1 MPDTPSR
8 DVPNA
13 KLVKDGKLG
22 GDVPK
27 PAAPAA
33 YKRKLSNYM
42 LDKSLQ
48 LRYVLLVT
56 ILSGIIAGSLGYLIN
71 DQRHSAS
78 SKIEDDLVELTAS
91 DPSLAEFQH
100 EIADDMSSQDR
111 ALIYKMVGIGLGLV
125 IILSGYLVIMTH
137 KVAGPLYKTSMYF
150 DRMAEG
156 RLGNV
161 TALRRGDMLQDFFT
175 TFRDAHDAVRAR
187 FVTDLGVME
196 NAQQVL
202 RAKLGDDG
210 KAAVDAFAAHVDKRR
225 AALHRQEWT
234 GSLPVVSSNP
244 KLIVAASLVWVIY
257 GFLDIISAA
266 RSLDAG
272 WLIVIPLVLGAGF
285 LMSGARVLTG
295 KQATLGGIAV
305 AALLVAFLGAVV
317 AMTDLQTMRHIPSWA
332 RIVIWATN
340 AALAASGI
348 AALIG
353 GDKYASWAA
362 AKSRRK
368 A

>member
-1 MPDTPSR
+1 LPESN

-13 KLVKDGKLG
+13 KVIKDGKLG

-33 YKRKLSNYM
+33 YKRKLSNFL

-111 ALIYKMVGIGLGLV
+111 ALIYKMIGIGLGLV

-161 TALRRGDMLQDFFT
+161 TALRKGDMLQDFFT
-175 TFRDAHDAVRAR
+175 TFRDTHDAVRAR

-202 RAKLGDDG
+202 RGKLGAN
-210 KAAVDAFAAHVDKRR
+210 AAVDAFAAHLEKRKT
-225 AALHRQEWT
+225 ALHRQEWT
-234 GSLPVVSSNP
+234 GSLAVVSSNP
-244 KLIVAASLVWVIY
+244 KLVVAASLVWSIY
-257 GFLDIISAA
+257 GFLMILGAA
-266 RSLDAG
+266 KSYGLGVLVA
-272 WLIVIPLVLGAGF
+272 IPVVLGAGF
-285 LMSGARVLTG
+285 LISGWRVLTG
-295 KQATLGGIAV
+295 KAETVGGVAV
-305 AALLVAFLGAVV
+305 AALLVAFLGTVV
-317 AMTDLQTMRHIPSWA
+317 AMTDIHEMRQLPSWVRLA
-332 RIVIWATN
+332 TWATN
-340 AALAASGI
+340 GVLAASGVF
-348 AALIG
+348 ALIA
-353 GDKYASWAA
+353 GDKYASWAS

-368 A
+368 